1 MELFFKVVQN
11 DVNQC
16 LEQIKTLRLPDLV
29 AADLCEVE
37 IQVNVTL
44 RAKLVSEV
52 KVNVCKLKVNRPFYQ
67 NLLLFFFFNLNS
79 PVTILIAFC
88 DPFIAPQLTYSE
100 CIDVLAALCKM
111 LSLASLKLCFP
122 EPICWQ
128 VTELK
133 DTPNEYVGFF
143 LGTATIQTHL

>member
-52 KVNVCKLKVNRPFYQ
+52 KVNVCKLKVNRQFYL
-67 NLLLFFFFNLNS
+67 NLLFFLNLNS
-79 PVTILIAFC
+79 PVTILTA
-88 DPFIAPQLTYSE
+88 ASE
-100 CIDVLAALCKM
+100 HFLLCAIYCILPKFSV
-111 LSLASLKLCFP
+111 P
-122 EPICWQ
+122 
-128 VTELK
+128 
-133 DTPNEYVGFF
+133 
-143 LGTATIQTHL
+143 